1 MASRGCHPARAGRRR
16 ATWLPRRPTG
26 AARRSPGARPAAPPA
41 RRSRATCRLRRAG
54 RGSHAGDGSDVRPR
68 TRVEGPVALHVAA
81 VGRVE
86 DQPGGFVEAVARLR
100 HVDAEARVLAPRQTA
115 TQAEHGPAIRE
126 VVEQH
131 DLLRHPQRIVPRQDE
146 GAGAEPD
153 ALGLSGQPGEELRV
167 VRTGRVVEEVVLDHE
182 HLVEAER
189 LRQLRDA
196 ALVRHVL
203 GVRERTS
210 VVLEDELECDVHAPG
225 VPQETPA
232 AQARIGPP
240 APSTISGRA

>member
-1 MASRGCHPARAGRRR
+1 MALTPHTLVGGERRGRPDVPRELREDRQARAQ
-16 ATWLPRRPTG
+16 PRRLLDGVGRHADGVEPV
-26 AARRSPGARPAAPPA
+26 AE
-41 RRSRATCRLRRAG
+41 ATQG
-54 RGSHAGDGSDVRPR
+54 TGSDVRPR
-68 TRVEGPVALHVAA
+68 TRVEGPVAFHVAA
-81 VGRVE
+81 VGGVE
-86 DQPGGFVEAVARLR
+86 DQPGGLVEAVARLR
-100 HVDAEARVLAPRQTA
+100 HVDAEARVLAPRQAA

-131 DLLRHPQRIVPRQDE
+131 DLLRHAQRIVPRQDE

-240 APSTISGRA
+240 VLSTISGRA

>member
-1 MASRGCHPARAGRRR
+1 MAAHTSHGHLREDREARAQ
-16 ATWLPRRPTG
+16 PRRLLDRVGRHADRVEPVAE
-26 AARRSPGARPAAPPA
+26 AAQRTR
-41 RRSRATCRLRRAG
+41 
-54 RGSHAGDGSDVRPR
+54 SDVRPR
-68 TRVEGPVALHVAA
+68 LRVVRPVALDVAA

-86 DQPGGFVEAVARLR
+86 DHARGLVEAVARLR

-115 TQAEHGPAIRE
+115 TEAEHGAAVRE

-131 DLLRHPQRIVPRQDE
+131 DLLRHAQRIVPRQDE

-203 GVRERTS
+203 GVGERTA
-210 VVLEDELECDVHAPG
+210 VVLEDELE
-225 VPQETPA
+225 
-232 AQARIGPP
+232 
-240 APSTISGRA
+240 